1 MKKILLV
8 EDDNE
13 IVEVLQYI
21 LEKSYIVEVA
31 KTKEEAS
38 KLIMNKYDIAVL
50 DICLPDG
57 ESFDISKDIKCPIV
71 YLTAKDD
78 EETVLKGLSLGE
90 EYITKPFK
98 AKELLMRI
106 EKILQRT
113 GSNNL
118 YHKDITI
125 DMSSMGVYVENRQ
138 INITSLEYKIIEM
151 LFENIGKTIT
161 RDKLAD
167 LIYKSTEK
175 YVEDNTVSVYIKRIR
190 DKLDRDY
197 IKTLKR
203 IGYIVEKD

>member
-1 MKKILLV
+1 MKKLLLV

-38 KLIMNKYDIAVL
+38 KLIVNKYDIAVL

-57 ESFDISKDIKCPIV
+57 ESFEFSKDIKCPIV

-125 DMSSMGVYVENRQ
+125 DMSSMQVYVENRQ
-138 INITSLEYKIIEM
+138 INITSLEYKIIKM
-151 LFENIGKTIT
+151 LFENMGKTIT

-167 LIYKSTEK
+167 LIYNNTEK